1 MLQAELC
8 NKLVNPHKNM
18 HLSEDLLTS
27 NVFGILKYLDNKRVL
42 IDFIRSAINQEGKT
56 IKNITGIVDWRY
68 YFWPKFQNQIEPDL
82 LIQGFRKKKL
92 VVNLLVEAKYRSN
105 KNIYQQRGSLTGDQ
119 LADELNSLLERE
131 WSSPEIDKSR
141 IKENYLVFITNHFN
155 IPLPDIVESNKL
167 VKRYHQKQHRIY
179 WTSWRNLP
187 SIIDDNAKQYTKGQQ
202 EMLQD
207 LKNLLNK
214 KRINRT
220 TLTYLPDTTPIGSN
234 DNLQFFV
241 SKQKKPTLT
250 WNIDYENVDKFLMK
264 GRHSDG

>member
-1 MLQAELC
+1 MLQAELRS
-8 NKLVNPHKNM
+8 KLVNPQKNM

-42 IDFIRSAINQEGKT
+42 IDFIRSAINQEGKS

-82 LIQGFRKKKL
+82 LIQGFLKKKL

-105 KNIYQQRGSLTGDQ
+105 KNIYQERGSLTGDQ

-131 WSSPEIDKSR
+131 WSTPGIDKSR
-141 IKENYLVFITNHFN
+141 IKENYLVFVTNHFN
-155 IPLPDIVESNKL
+155 IPFHEIVESNKL

-179 WTSWRNLP
+179 WTSWRDLP
-187 SIIDDNAKQYTKGQQ
+187 SIIDDNLKQCTKGQQ
-202 EMLQD
+202 EMLLD
-207 LKNLLNK
+207 LKKLLHK

-220 TLTYLPDTTPIGSN
+220 ILTYLPDSTPIGTN
-234 DNLQFFV
+234 DTLHFFNRE
-241 SKQKKPTLT
+241 QKKTTLT
-250 WNIDYENVDKFLMK
+250 WSINYENVDKFLDT
-264 GRHSDG
+264 GRHSNG